1 LGVYSDTPD
10 GVRVFA
16 GQHAETFY
24 IDLGA
29 VFDTLNLRR
38 PLPALTAEE
47 DANDFSNPFG
57 VNRFSG
63 ANVSTIAI
71 EVPIKRLTSDGKP
84 VTSTKNPIIGMYAST
99 ARQKVKVL
107 RKSDESGVESGP
119 FVQVSRMA
127 NPLVNELIIT
137 TPFKDGW
144 NAAEPEKEA
153 DFQDFY
159 QNPVVAAELNL
170 VFNVP
175 IVPIDGSPAAN
186 RTDLMKLLLKYPGQ
200 ALKGSDCGKPCAE
213 LLAARSACAAD
224 RRGEPKPTRG
234 SVER

>member
-1 LGVYSDTPD
+1 I
-10 GVRVFA
+10 RVFA
-16 GQHAETFY
+16 GQRAETFY

-38 PLPALTAEE
+38 PLPALTAAE
-47 DANDFSNPFG
+47 DTNDFSNPYG
-57 VNRFSG
+57 ANRFSG
-63 ANVSTIAI
+63 ANVSTIAV
-71 EVPIKRLTSDGKP
+71 EVPIKRLTSDVKP
-84 VTSTKNPIIGMYAST
+84 AASTNTPVIGMYAST
-99 ARQKVKVL
+99 GRQKVKVL

-159 QNPVVAAELNL
+159 QNPV
-170 VFNVP
+170 
-175 IVPIDGSPAAN
+175 
-186 RTDLMKLLLKYPGQ
+186 
-200 ALKGSDCGKPCAE
+200 
-213 LLAARSACAAD
+213 
-224 RRGEPKPTRG
+224 
-234 SVER
+234 